1 MSNPV
6 LKNIK
11 TRRVVREMT
20 DEPVSQQDL
29 ETILEAG
36 RWSPTGSNNLP
47 TRFLAVQDPELIELI
62 RRVSPGIYSNAPLYI
77 FVCVDRRNFP
87 TYIDEETDDPRLPDG
102 RRSGGADHGAGGAF
116 HRSGERAGDL
126 LQRARAA
133 QDTQPAAALHALDGA
148 LCGAPATQSLLR
160 DEAQQTALLAGPRLP
175 RTLHPLA
182 RVRGRLRPAFL
193 AGCASATYVLT
204 A

>member
-62 RRVSPGIYSNAPLYI
+62 RRVSPGIYSNASTYI

-87 TYIDEETDDPRLPDG
+87 TYIDEETDDPVFLMDVG
-102 RRSGGADHGAGGAF
+102 
-116 HRSGERAGDL
+116 
-126 LQRARAA
+126 QAA
-133 QDTQPAAALHALDGA
+133 QTMA
-148 LCGAPATQSLLR
+148 
-160 DEAQQTALLAGPRLP
+160 
-175 RTLHPLA
+175 
-182 RVRGRLRPAFL
+182 
-193 AGCASATYVLT
+193 LT
-204 A
+204 AHSIGLASGPVTSFNVPALRKILNLPPRFTPWMVLCVGHPQPNPSFVMKPSKRRYWQDLCYRERFIPWREYEEG